1 MKVLLIFF
9 GLIKVSDCAVW
20 RDGYLDPIYLREN
33 SEVTSTKVISAEI
46 GQIQDFIC
54 PDDQEFSLY
63 MVSYEAFQQCNI
75 VHQQKIHNCNR
86 PWTENTVCLL
96 NNSV

>member
-1 MKVLLIFF
+1 MKVLSIFF
-9 GLIKVSDCAVW
+9 GFIKVSNGAVW
-20 RDGYLDPIYLREN
+20 RSGYLDPVNLREN
-33 SEVTSTKVISAEI
+33 EVTFTKVISAEI

-63 MVSYEAFQQCNI
+63 NVTHAAFQQCNI
-75 VHQQKIHNCNR
+75 VNQQKIHNCNK

-96 NNSV
+96 DNLV